1 MKKSKQNQKGTAP
14 IIVLVILSL
23 LALGGTAG
31 YIKYSKIKNEAKT
44 ETESSILPP
53 VQITGVPRQKGGSSR
68 SGAPT
73 PAIATDELTGWKEY
87 KNERFPYKIKYPPDW
102 YFLKTG
108 YNPPPP
114 VAVMFSS
121 NSQGYQPGV
130 DSASVDIVV
139 LPEEVKSIEEIGEV
153 KNLVEEQYYQKTP
166 ITVSGVRALRLEVPD
181 KSENR
186 FSLYLLYKGNSYR
199 IGFAGSGDN
208 NSKYSDIFQKILN
221 SFTFTD

>member
-1 MKKSKQNQKGTAP
+1 MKSKQEGIIP
-14 IIVLVILSL
+14 VIVGVIVLGI
-23 LALGGTAG
+23 LALGGGAV
-31 YIKYSKIKNEAKT
+31 YYFRSVKQSKLEIKT
-44 ETESSILPP
+44 EEGTEKTIPP
-53 VQITGVPRQKGGSSR
+53 VRVTKVPGEKERPPRSS
-68 SGAPT
+68 APT
-73 PAIATDELTGWKEY
+73 PVTNELADWQEY

-102 YFLKTG
+102 SFLKTG

-114 VAVMFSS
+114 VGVMFS
-121 NSQGYQPGV
+121 NLPEGYQPGV
-130 DSASVDIVV
+130 NSASVDIFV
-139 LPEEVKSIEEIGEV
+139 LPAEEKSIEEIGEV

-186 FSLYLLYKGNSYR
+186 FSVYLLYKGNSYR
-199 IGFAGSGDN
+199 IGFAGSGDS